1 MKIFKPKFWN
11 QKKGIISFFLL
22 PFSFFLQ
29 ILIFFRNKITRTKK
43 ISIPVICV
51 GNIYIGG
58 TGKTPLS
65 IKIVKIIEKLN
76 KRVSIVKKFYKNH
89 QDEFNLIKSKQV
101 SLCTG
106 SSRYIAIS
114 EAIKNKFDC
123 VVLDDGYQDFSIDKD
138 LNILCFNENQL
149 VGNNMTL
156 PSGPLREPFSSLK
169 RCQVVI
175 INGNTNLEFEKKI
188 KDISNNISIF
198 YSKYIPT
205 NLDNFKDQNLLA
217 FAGIGN
223 PENFFDLLE
232 NNNLNLIKK
241 ISFPDHYNYSLK
253 ELNELINLSNEKNL
267 KLITTE
273 KDFFRIK
280 HFKLPQI
287 QYLQINLEIKNQNNF
302 EKEIMKYL

>member
-1 MKIFKPKFWN
+1 
-11 QKKGIISFFLL
+11 LL
-22 PFSFFLQ
+22 
-29 ILIFFRNKITRTKK
+29 
-43 ISIPVICV
+43 
-51 GNIYIGG
+51 
-58 TGKTPLS
+58 
-65 IKIVKIIEKLN
+65 IIEKLN

-106 SSRYIAIS
+106 ASRYIAIS

-188 KDISNNISIF
+188 KDISNNISIY

-280 HFKLPQI
+280 QFQLSQIECLSVELEILKEDSFKRQI
-287 QYLQINLEIKNQNNF
+287 Q
-302 EKEIMKYL
+302 KYL